1 MTALASR
8 FFFVPCALAL
18 VVLAGCGSSGN
29 QAVVHTTASPRPT
42 AATGPTSV
50 AAPTS
55 PPVPTPAPVPTAV
68 LTGGDVAAVVNGHSV
83 PMSTFRLLVSL
94 DQHRAAS
101 QPGGI
106 SPAQLTQAAMNQ
118 LVVSELI
125 QQYASAHHI
134 TLSNAAVQQEIQKD
148 EKLSGGARP
157 FDQRLAQIG
166 LNRSSFK
173 TLLAPSLLQQKVAN
187 KIFPLSTSPHPIA
200 HVRHILIMP
209 HPAGAPVQPGQPA
222 PTPRTDAQA
231 KALAEQLLAQIQ
243 HGGDFAVLAK
253 KYSDDTSSGAQG
265 GFLAQCCSPGQTVP
279 PFDHAAFTLKLHHA
293 VIVHS
298 RFGYHIMEV
307 LSRGKAPLP
316 PQQQQQSQQQ
326 QFSTWIAAQQKAAKI
341 QKIAQVKKA

>member
-1 MTALASR
+1 VTALASR

-29 QAVVHTTASPRPT
+29 QATGKTTASPGPT
-42 AATGPTSV
+42 AATQPTLS

-55 PPVPTPAPVPTAV
+55 PTVPTSAPVPTAV
-68 LTGGDVAAVVNGHSV
+68 LTGGSVAAVVNGHSV

-94 DQHRAAS
+94 DQHRAAG

-125 QQYASAHHI
+125 QQYAGAHHI
-134 TLSNAAVQQEIQKD
+134 TLSNAVVQQEIQKD
-148 EKLSGGARP
+148 EKISGGARP

-166 LNRSSFK
+166 LNRSSFE
-173 TLLAPSLLQQKVAN
+173 TLLAPSMLQQKVAN
-187 KIFPLSTSPHPIA
+187 TLFPLSTAPRPVA

-209 HPAGAPVQPGQPA
+209 HPPGAPVQPGQPA
-222 PTPRTDAQA
+222 PKPRTDAQA
-231 KALAEQLLAQIQ
+231 KALAEQLLGQIQ

-253 KYSDDTSSGAQG
+253 KYSDDTTSGAQG
-265 GFLAQCCSPGQTVP
+265 GFLTQCCSPGQTVP
-279 PFDHAAFTLKLHHA
+279 PFDHAAFTLKLHHP

-298 RFGYHIMEV
+298 QFGYHIMEV

-316 PQQQQQSQQQ
+316 LQQQQQSQKQK
-326 QFSTWIAAQQKAAKI
+326 FSTWIAAQAKAAKI

>member
-1 MTALASR
+1 VTALASR

-29 QAVVHTTASPRPT
+29 QAVVQTTASPRPT
-42 AATGPTSV
+42 AATGPTLV

-55 PPVPTPAPVPTAV
+55 PPVPTPAAVPTAV
-68 LTGGDVAAVVNGHSV
+68 LTGGDVAAVVNGHNV

-118 LVVSELI
+118 LVVSELT

-134 TLSNAAVQQEIQKD
+134 TLSNAAVQKEIQKD

-187 KIFPLSTSPHPIA
+187 ALFPPTPHPIS

-209 HPAGAPVQPGQPA
+209 HLAGAPVQPGQPA
-222 PTPRTDAQA
+222 PKPRTDAQA
-231 KALAEQLLAQIQ
+231 KSLAEQLLGQIQ

-253 KYSDDTSSGAQG
+253 KYSDDIRSGAQG
-265 GFLAQCCSPGQTVP
+265 GYLAQCCSPGQTVP
-279 PFDHAAFTLKLHHA
+279 PFDHAAFTLKLHHP

-298 RFGYHIMEV
+298 QFGYHIIEV
-307 LSRGKAPLP
+307 LSRGIAPLP
-316 PQQQQQSQQQ
+316 PLQQQQRQQQ
-326 QFSTWIAAQQKAAKI
+326 QFGTWIAARQKAAKI

>member
-1 MTALASR
+1 MTALTSR
-8 FFFVPCALAL
+8 FFFVPCAVALA
-18 VVLAGCGSSGN
+18 VLTGCGGSGN
-29 QAVVHTTASPRPT
+29 QASGKATASPRPT
-42 AATGPTSV
+42 AATGPTLV
-50 AAPTS
+50 VAPTS
-55 PPVPTPAPVPTAV
+55 PAVPTATPAPTAV

-118 LVVSELI
+118 LVVSELV
-125 QQYASAHHI
+125 QQYANAHHI
-134 TLSNAAVQQEIQKD
+134 TLSNAAVQKEIQKD

-187 KIFPLSTSPHPIA
+187 KIFPLSTSPRPIA

-209 HPAGAPVQPGQPA
+209 HPVGAPVQPGQPA

-231 KALAEQLLAQIQ
+231 KALAERLLAQIQ

-253 KYSDDTSSGAQG
+253 KYSDDTGSGAQG
-265 GFLAQCCSPGQTVP
+265 GYLAQCCSPGQTVP
-279 PFDHAAFTLKLHHA
+279 PFDHAAFTLKLNRP

-298 RFGYHIMEV
+298 QFGYHIMEV

-316 PQQQQQSQQQ
+316 LQQQQQSQQQ
-326 QFSTWIAAQQKAAKI
+326 KFSTWIAAQQKAAKI